1 MYRYGQFCPIAAACG
16 FFAERWT
23 PLVVRELLAGSHR
36 FNELQRGLPLMSR
49 TLLAQRLRE
58 LESVGV
64 VERVPKPTGRGY
76 EYHLSPAGEALGPI
90 VMQLGDWGQR
100 WIYTRVSKD
109 DLDPGL
115 LMWDMRR
122 RIRTEALPPDQR
134 VVVQLSFQG
143 LPRGTRGMKHWWL
156 LLAHSEV
163 ELCMQDP
170 GHEIDLLVSAD
181 LYAMTRVWTGELAFE
196 EAVRQG
202 AIRLQGAAKWARL
215 FPGWLKLG
223 VFAEHVNHPTS

>member
-1 MYRYGQFCPIAAACG
+1 MYRYGQFCPIAAACE

-23 PLVVRELLAGSHR
+23 PLVLRELLAGSHR

-58 LESVGV
+58 LESAGI
-64 VERVPKPTGRGY
+64 VERVPKAKGRGF

-90 VMQLGDWGQR
+90 IMQLGEWGQR

-122 RIRTEALPPDQR
+122 RIHVDTLPPRR
-134 VVVQLSFQG
+134 VVVQFVFDG
-143 LPRGTRGMKHWWL
+143 LPRGSKGMKYWWL
-156 LLAHSEV
+156 ILEHDGA
-163 ELCMQDP
+163 ELCLQDP
-170 GHEIDLLVSAD
+170 GHEVDLLVNAD
-181 LYAMTRVWTGELAFE
+181 LFAMTQVWTGELAL
-196 EAVRQG
+196 ADALRQRS
-202 AIRLQGAAKWARL
+202 IELQGPSALAKA

-223 VFAEHVNHPTS
+223 VFAGHHVSTA